1 MSVAPAT
8 IPEASF
14 PTRYRS
20 NGSVPLVNGT
30 VPSPRLTSTA
40 SYQELRTAI
49 LVSADEQFREI
60 LAECLT
66 RLRWQVRE
74 ASGGAQ
80 AMMLLDEA
88 DAEAMIL
95 DNWLPDLQVGDL
107 AELVLL
113 WHPEIDLLFLDGR
126 SEGRSPASATPRRN
140 ELLHAMRE
148 ARRLADQVLAP
159 LPIVASAGPGDV
171 LLGGPGPKALR
182 SPGAFRVLEDGSVT
196 DGSSRTAAPPDPSA
210 DDIAIV
216 EPLPDLVG
224 GSRVMREVAWL
235 VRMVAPRSTTVLIEG
250 ETGTGKEVIAR
261 TLHKLSPRANKPF
274 AILNCAAIPES
285 LLEAELFGHT
295 RGAFTGAVQ
304 SRMGRIE
311 AAQGGTLLL
320 DEIGEMPL
328 NMQAKML
335 RFLESGELQR
345 VGDNEITRVDV
356 RLIAATHQPLEQNA
370 TEGTFRLDLYHRLA
384 VFPIEVPP
392 LRERIEDIP
401 ALAEHFLAELAGTAT
416 RKRLRADALAR
427 LQPHSW
433 PGNVRELMHVL
444 ERAVI
449 LSGRN
454 LEISAADIRYRRRS
468 RE

>member
-1 MSVAPAT
+1 
-8 IPEASF
+8 
-14 PTRYRS
+14 
-20 NGSVPLVNGT
+20 
-30 VPSPRLTSTA
+30 
-40 SYQELRTAI
+40 
-49 LVSADEQFREI
+49 
-60 LAECLT
+60 
-66 RLRWQVRE
+66 
-74 ASGGAQ
+74 
-80 AMMLLDEA
+80 
-88 DAEAMIL
+88 
-95 DNWLPDLQVGDL
+95 
-107 AELVLL
+107 
-113 WHPEIDLLFLDGR
+113 
-126 SEGRSPASATPRRN
+126 
-140 ELLHAMRE
+140 
-148 ARRLADQVLAP
+148 
-159 LPIVASAGPGDV
+159 
-171 LLGGPGPKALR
+171 
-182 SPGAFRVLEDGSVT
+182 
-196 DGSSRTAAPPDPSA
+196 
-210 DDIAIV
+210 
-216 EPLPDLVG
+216 
-224 GSRVMREVAWL
+224 
-235 VRMVAPRSTTVLIEG
+235 
-250 ETGTGKEVIAR
+250 
-261 TLHKLSPRANKPF
+261 
-274 AILNCAAIPES
+274 
-285 LLEAELFGHT
+285 
-295 RGAFTGAVQ
+295 
-304 SRMGRIE
+304 
-311 AAQGGTLLL
+311 
-320 DEIGEMPL
+320 MPL